1 MSDLQ
6 SFLNQRFKGH
16 KCPVLGK
23 LLEPIKHGQ
32 IMPPGS
38 LVLMPGND
46 TTLRLKILEQPT
58 PHKGFS
64 EPLVLK
70 EDASQTLVTP
80 SYLVWYF
87 NIPEVQEHLLK
98 SAKGVVFV
106 RIARQALHS
115 LPIPLPRRAFKTT
128 SIGEVVLRS
137 NAPRFRNQI
146 NEFYADFQ
154 RCLKIGSRRTAVV
167 LAGAISEMLL
177 FQWLLDHEVD
187 EKLLKDNNV
196 GFKVMMDYVRLLKL
210 HESPGF
216 PLTNLEKLSKARN
229 RAIHAGRL
237 LEDQPITHEELEQFD
252 DIIRFFGI

>member
-6 SFLNQRFKGH
+6 SFLNRRFKGH
-16 KCPVLGK
+16 KCPALGK
-23 LLEPIKHGQ
+23 LLEPMKHGQ
-32 IMPPGS
+32 IMASGS

-46 TTLRLKILEQPT
+46 STLRLKILEQPT

-70 EDASQTLVTP
+70 EQAEQLLVTP
-80 SYLVWYF
+80 SYLIWYF
-87 NIPEVQEHLLK
+87 NIKEVREHLLK

-106 RIARQALHS
+106 RIARQVLHAL
-115 LPIPLPRRAFKTT
+115 PVPLPRRLVEVAPV
-128 SIGEVVLRS
+128 GEVVLRS
-137 NAPRFRNQI
+137 NTPRFRNQI
-146 NEFYADFQ
+146 KEFYTDFQ
-154 RCLKIGSRRTAVV
+154 RCLKSGSHRTAIV

-177 FQWLLDHEVD
+177 FQWLLDHDVD

-196 GFKVMMDYVRLLKL
+196 GFRVMMDYVKLLKL

-216 PLTNLEKLSKARN
+216 PLTNMEKLSKARN

-237 LEDQPITHEELEQFD
+237 LEDQPITPEELEQFD
-252 DIIRFFGI
+252 EVISFFGV